1 MKKNSLKMPVQF
13 IALTGIMTALV
24 LAFTMIGI
32 NVGTGFVNIG
42 DTMIFIT
49 AALFGLIPAML
60 AGGLGAM
67 FADLI
72 VYPMTAV
79 FTLFIKA
86 AEGLIAGL
94 LMRYALPKIIGKD
107 AKLIIKIIGTT
118 VCTIIAAVFMVAAY
132 FGTNVLFWGDGDS
145 AATRLSGAVAQLPW
159 DVLQAGVSIVLSNL
173 LLHFLRLEDIAAKFK
188 IGRYLNRKRL
198 QSKTSDTSLDSADI
212 ESGSQNAIT
221 DSDNC
226 DKNNKDS
233 DEKFINKEQL

>member
-49 AALFGLIPAML
+49 AALFGPIPAML

-86 AEGLIAGL
+86 VEGLIAGL

-107 AKLIIKIIGTT
+107 ANTIAKIIGTT
-118 VCTIIAAVFMVAAY
+118 VCTLIAAIVMVAAY

-145 AATRLSGAVAQLPW
+145 AATRLSGAVTQLPW
-159 DVLQAGVSIVLSNL
+159 DILQASVSIVLSNL
-173 LLHFLRLEDIAAKFK
+173 LLHFLRLEDIAARFK
-188 IGRYLNRKRL
+188 IGRYLNRKRT
-198 QSKTSDTSLDSADI
+198 QSDTDVSAL
-212 ESGSQNAIT
+212 ESGQDKDTLDTKSNIEY
-221 DSDNC
+221 SDKAN
-226 DKNNKDS
+226 DN
-233 DEKFINKEQL
+233 EIINKSPDEEQ